1 MGPVRLCFGFALVT
15 SLLPAQ
21 GTIVAGRAGIQGFD
35 GDNKPAA
42 AALISLANFQNKC
55 GGGTLE
61 QTSRISVDAN
71 GNIYFADSGNHRIRR
86 IDPAG
91 VITTAAGTGEGT
103 ITNALCEPSGAVG
116 DGAAATTARLLNP
129 SDVVMHPS
137 GNLLIVDQ
145 QNNRI
150 RQVSREG
157 TVTTIVGSGM
167 HNIYAPGVPANLSPM
182 DWPSAIA
189 LDAAGTLYFAEMH
202 SNRIGRVVDGRLS
215 TVAGRG
221 LPLGFG
227 GDGGPAIQAGLSKPA
242 GIAFDP
248 AGNLLIADTGN
259 HRIRRVS
266 NGVITTMAGNGR
278 AEFCGDG
285 GPAAQSCL
293 NSPMDVKA
301 DAAGNIYI
309 ADTQNNR
316 VRKIDTAGNISTVVQ
331 GLNMPCAIALDAAGD
346 LYIVDWQNYVIR
358 KVSTNAVVNAAS
370 FEGAAAPGGYIS
382 IFGEGLAA
390 STAVADR
397 VPLPRELAG
406 VSVEVN
412 GVAAPLHVVSPGQ
425 INVQVPYETAPGPA
439 SAVLIANGA
448 RRPAIPFT
456 VAAVAAGI
464 FAYAGTTRAIAANQ
478 DGVLNSPETPE
489 SRGRAL
495 VFYVTGLGAVNPP
508 VPTGEAAP
516 LDRLAHAAPV
526 TATVGGL
533 TAKVDFAGLTPGS
546 VGLGQVNLI
555 IPENAPTGDA
565 VPVIIQ
571 GSKAAT
577 VSIR

>member
-21 GTIVAGRAGIQGFD
+21 GTIVAGRAELRGFD
-35 GDNKPAA
+35 GDNKLAA
-42 AALISLANFQNKC
+42 TALISLANLQNKC
-55 GGGTLE
+55 DPNRFE
-61 QTSRISVDAN
+61 QTSHISVDSK
-71 GNIYFADSGNHRIRR
+71 GNIYFADSENHRIRR
-86 IDPAG
+86 IDPSGA
-91 VITTAAGTGEGT
+91 ITTVAGTGEGT
-103 ITNALCEPSGAVG
+103 ITNARCEPSGAVG

-129 SDVVMHPS
+129 ADVVLHPN
-137 GNLLIVDQ
+137 GNLIIADQ

-150 RQVSREG
+150 RQVSPQG
-157 TVTTIVGSGM
+157 TISTIVGSGM
-167 HNIYAPGVPANLSPM
+167 HNVYSPGIPATLSPM
-182 DWPSAIA
+182 DWPSALA
-189 LDAAGTLYFAEMH
+189 LDPAGTLYFAELH
-202 SNRIGRVVDGRLS
+202 SNRIGRVVDGRIA
-215 TVAGRG
+215 TVAGT
-221 LPLGFG
+221 GFPGSG
-227 GDGGPAIQAGLSKPA
+227 GDGGQANVAQLSKPA

-358 KVSTNAVVNAAS
+358 KVSTNAVVTAES

-439 SAVLIANGA
+439 SAVLIANGT
-448 RRPAIPFT
+448 RRPGIPFT
-456 VAAVAAGI
+456 VVAVASGI

-508 VPTGEAAP
+508 VPTGDAAP
-516 LDRLAHAAPV
+516 LDRLSHAAPV

-571 GSKAAT
+571 GSKTAT